1 MTFIRPL
8 SVDDPAIGGKARSL
22 ARLAALGL
30 PTPAGFAVD
39 VGLSRALRAGGP
51 ALPRQLRT
59 PDDVATLEAARGALL
74 AAPLGAA
81 FERALDAA
89 LAALDPTGDPASTF
103 SVRSSAPSEDAAD
116 HAAPGIFDS
125 CVGVRR
131 ADVAGAVKTV
141 LASALSPA
149 AFHYALRRPDPSTE
163 LAVLVHRFVDATA
176 QGAASG
182 APAIVVDAQQG
193 TATDAARV
201 TIRDAVAAASA
212 RFGPSELEWAA
223 QGDHVTF
230 LQLRPFRP
238 APPVIAGDSAVATDD
253 GWRWDAA
260 HNPAPL
266 SPAQAGLV
274 ALVDERC
281 PTGVRQEVRGGY
293 LFFARA
299 PHAEQAPTPSP
310 RALFERL
317 TADVDA
323 RLRALTE
330 PPRLQAALELYL
342 AAYTPLF
349 GAIQPACS
357 QARAA
362 LKAFLARAFPDGDA
376 SGPALTA
383 GVACA
388 ATLRATL
395 AAAIAEAR
403 DAATRQAAID
413 DYLRA
418 FGDESPRWDVAEP
431 TFREVPERLLFL
443 GVAESGASSPP
454 PRTEARAGAT
464 AATLA
469 ARLPAAER
477 DAFVALLT
485 AAREAVAVGEDDD
498 HLFARLQAVVRR
510 ALLALGERLVATRRL
525 SAVDDV
531 FFLPLSV
538 ARALDEAPRALDA
551 LDLGSLAAAARRALA
566 EAAGAPPLL
575 ATARA
580 LAGGSL
586 AGVSGSPGLAIGRA
600 VHHPSA
606 TPLKADAILIAMTLL
621 PTELPLLNPAAL
633 VVETGTPLGHVA
645 AQARERGLP
654 AVVSAHGARAA
665 IREGQLL
672 IVDAT
677 RGQITLVDDP

>member
-8 SVDDPAIGGKARSL
+8 SVDEPAIGGKARSL
-22 ARLAALGL
+22 ARLGALGL
-30 PTPAGFAVD
+30 PTPAAFAID

-51 ALPRQLRT
+51 ALPRQLRH
-59 PDDVATLEAARGALL
+59 PDDVAALEAARAALMTAPFGAE
-74 AAPLGAA
+74 
-81 FERALDAA
+81 FERQLDAA
-89 LAALDPTGDPASTF
+89 LAALDPTGDPANTF
-103 SVRSSAPSEDAAD
+103 AVRSSAPSEDSAD
-116 HAAPGIFDS
+116 HASPGVFDS

-131 ADVAGAVKTV
+131 AEVADAVKTV

-149 AFHYALRRPDPSTE
+149 AFHYALRRPPPSAE

-176 QGAASG
+176 HGAASS
-182 APAIVVDAQQG
+182 APAIVVDAQHG
-193 TATDAARV
+193 TPTDAA
-201 TIRDAVAAASA
+201 TAIIHGAVAAASA

-223 QGDHVTF
+223 QDDRVTF
-230 LQLRPFRP
+230 LQLRPFRAAPVASARDAVP
-238 APPVIAGDSAVATDD
+238 AIDD

-299 PHAEQAPTPSP
+299 PQAQVAPTAAP

-323 RLRALTE
+323 RLGALTD
-330 PPRLQAALELYL
+330 PPRLEAALELYL

-349 GAIQPACS
+349 GAIQPACG

-362 LKAFLARAFPDGDA
+362 LKAYLARVFPGGDA
-376 SGPALTA
+376 DPATLTA

-388 ATLRATL
+388 ATRRATL

-403 DAATRQAAID
+403 DARTRQAAID

-431 TFREVPERLLFL
+431 TYREVPERLLFL
-443 GVAESGASSPP
+443 GSAESAAAPPSHAESRTQSAAAS
-454 PRTEARAGAT
+454 
-464 AATLA
+464 LA

-477 DAFVALLT
+477 DSFVALLN

-510 ALLALGERLVATRRL
+510 ALQALGERLVTAKRL
-525 SAVDDV
+525 AAVDDV
-531 FFLPLSV
+531 FLLPLSV
-538 ARALDEAPRALDA
+538 ARALDDAPRSLDA
-551 LDLGSLAAAARRALA
+551 LDLPSLAAAARRALV
-566 EAAGAPPLL
+566 EAAAAPPLL
-575 ATARA
+575 AKARA
-580 LAGGSL
+580 IAGGSL
-586 AGVSGSPGLAIGRA
+586 AGVSGSPGQAIGRA

-606 TPLKADAILIAMTLL
+606 TPLPADAILIALTLL

-677 RGQITLVDDP
+677 RGQITLVDDS